1 MDWLTLSPPQLE
13 NNISKRWK
21 HHLSI
26 ISVSIYGW
34 GVWAGLNWVLGSE
47 SHKTAIKVLARLYFF
62 LEFGILFQD
71 HLVFPYGCSTEIPIF
86 FLAVSQLLEDIH
98 LPFPHR
104 PIKNLAAYFLSPVRE
119 FFPLIW

>member
-1 MDWLTLSPPQLE
+1 MNWLTLSPPQLE

-98 LPFPHR
+98 LSFPHR
-104 PIKNLAAYFLSPVRE
+104 PIKNLAAYFLSPARE